1 MTPLHPRGMVGAS
14 GRSGHACSERER
26 ASTMPDTQST
36 EKRKHPRA
44 VLSCPIS
51 LFTQAGELVVQGK
64 THDISDGGALLP
76 APVEKLPRI
85 DQMTNVAFSVPRST
99 TCTYMLEDFSCEA
112 KVVRHQPMLDD
123 SMAGVALQ
131 FEVPQDLGLDV

>member
-1 MTPLHPRGMVGAS
+1 
-14 GRSGHACSERER
+14 
-26 ASTMPDTQST
+26 MPDTYGH
-36 EKRKHPRA
+36 EKRKHRRA
-44 VLSCPIS
+44 VLRCPIS
-51 LFTQAGELVVQGK
+51 LYTQDGELVAQGK

-85 DQMTNVAFSVPRST
+85 DQMTNVAFAVPRST
-99 TCTYMLEDFSCEA
+99 TCTYMLEDFACGA

-131 FEVPQDLGLDV
+131 FEESQDLGLDV